1 MHPTPPPPPPIEPEK
16 PAIGIESLAPAD
28 GLPAQVKEPARESS
42 RQAAEPQ
49 ETAAQ
54 QQAKSEA
61 RTAAHSKRSKAAT
74 FSPAQPDP
82 RRETEKTLKCGE
94 CGAMNYPT
102 EWYCESC
109 GGELSA
115 L

>member
-1 MHPTPPPPPPIEPEK
+1 MP
-16 PAIGIESLAPAD
+16 IESLAPAD
-28 GLPAQVKEPARESS
+28 GLPAKVPEPSGA
-42 RQAAEPQ
+42 AAEPAPA
-49 ETAAQ
+49 E
-54 QQAKSEA
+54 AKSEA
-61 RTAAHSKRSKAAT
+61 RANSHGKRGKPST
-74 FSPAQPDP
+74 FAPAQPDP

>member
-1 MHPTPPPPPPIEPEK
+1 VPE
-16 PAIGIESLAPAD
+16 ATRAPAAAA
-28 GLPAQVKEPARESS
+28 PAPAPAET
-42 RQAAEPQ
+42 QAAN
-49 ETAAQ
+49 AR
-54 QQAKSEA
+54 SEA
-61 RTAAHSKRSKAAT
+61 RANSHGKRGKTST
-74 FSPAQPDP
+74 FAPAQPDA
-82 RRETEKTLKCGE
+82 RRENEKTLKCAE